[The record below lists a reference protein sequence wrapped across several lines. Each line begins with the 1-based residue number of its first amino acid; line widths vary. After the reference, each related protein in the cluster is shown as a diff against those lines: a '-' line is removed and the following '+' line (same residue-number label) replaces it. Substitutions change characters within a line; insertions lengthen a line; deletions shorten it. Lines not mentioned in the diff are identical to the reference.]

1 MGSRGPASPQLSMY
15 LLEDGVPTNHSIT
28 IGMNGN
34 GDHSDYDT
42 SETESDMEEPEPV
55 SATLVLRVVNETSYP
70 SLSRKSS
77 FMGDEA
83 PNSTRDTNNG
93 ETFLQVQV
101 QRSISS
107 NSISGPRAQS
117 YSRPPSTT
125 PSHYF
130 TEAEDLNTYEGSRS
144 RQFSGDLSRETS
156 PDIFGIK
163 DFDLQ
168 KNNEVNSVDLMDHVS
183 SQTKRIQ
190 KGLKTLRGEVDNPLR
205 VLDIGQEAIVLSGL
219 SRSAGE
225 SLKNIKNLYDETKY
239 LKSYLEKLEASVQNE
254 IEEQKR
260 KTSQPDWVRRFLF
273 ISVVVCTGAVAWR
286 KFDPNSFER
295 SASQLGASANMFFS
309 KTVNFFTNNQNSVQD
324 GAFIHK

>member
-1 MGSRGPASPQLSMY
+1 MGSRGPASPQLIMH
-15 LLEDGVPTNHSIT
+15 LLEDGVPTNHSIY
-28 IGMNGN
+28 IEMNGN

-77 FMGDEA
+77 FMGDET

-107 NSISGPRAQS
+107 NSISGPGANS
-117 YSRPPSTT
+117 YSCPPSTT

-130 TEAEDLNTYEGSRS
+130 TDAEDLNTYQGSRS
-144 RQFSGDLSRETS
+144 RQFSGDPSRETS

-239 LKSYLEKLEASVQNE
+239 LQRYLEKLEAKVHYD
-254 IEEQKR
+254 IALR
-260 KTSQPDWVRRFLF
+260 WKTPYKTPWYR
-273 ISVVVCTGAVAWR
+273 
-286 KFDPNSFER
+286 
-295 SASQLGASANMFFS
+295 QLIFS
-309 KTVNFFTNNQNSVQD
+309 GLIIF
-324 GAFIHK
+324 

>member
-1 MGSRGPASPQLSMY
+1 MH
-15 LLEDGVPTNHSIT
+15 LLEDGVPTNHSIN
-28 IGMNGN
+28 IEMNGN

-77 FMGDEA
+77 FMGDET

-101 QRSISS
+101 QRSVSS
-107 NSISGPRAQS
+107 NSISGPGAQF
-117 YSRPPSTT
+117 RPPSTN

-130 TEAEDLNTYEGSRS
+130 TDAEDLSTYQGNRS
-144 RQFSGDLSRETS
+144 RQFSGDPSRETS

-168 KNNEVNSVDLMDHVS
+168 KNNEVNSVALMDHVS
-183 SQTKRIQ
+183 AQTKRIQ

-239 LKSYLEKLEASVQNE
+239 LKSYLEKLEATVQTE

-309 KTVNFFTNNQNSVQD
+309 KTVSFFANNQNSLQD